1 MIELIESK
9 TYVDDS
15 ALSNQ
20 DREDILREVLKDT
33 ERMIDRLK
41 KDKVQDVYM
50 INQLSE
56 CVAGIDIVI
65 DSF

>member
-1 MIELIESK
+1 MMELVESK

-15 ALSNQ
+15 CMSNQ
-20 DREDILREVLKDT
+20 DREDVLREVLKDI

-56 CVAGIDIVI
+56 CVAGIDLVT

>member
-1 MIELIESK
+1 MMELVESK

-15 ALSNQ
+15 CMSNQ
-20 DREDILREVLKDT
+20 DREDILREVLKDI

-41 KDKVQDVYM
+41 KDKVEDVYM

-56 CVAGIDIVI
+56 CIAGIDIVI